1 MTNIPNFFPYTCVVG
16 KTQNETEV
24 YSYGV
29 TLAELYYGNK
39 KPPGNYWLLN
49 HRNDEIIH
57 TQWGKFDKNTFK
69 DDLLWFMDHNQGYK
83 QVNIY
88 AWIFLRFCQLNPDS
102 QSFNKLLINWNG
114 LGLKYFDH
122 IKHWDDINDVLYPQ
136 DKESFLS
143 LYSAFEGHFKKLNLP
158 QITWGKS
165 HGEINQA
172 KVNTHGK
179 LPEN

>member
-39 KPPGNYWLLN
+39 KPQDNYWLLN
-49 HRNDEIIH
+49 HKNDEIIH

-69 DDLLWFMDHNQGYK
+69 DDLLWFMDHNQGYN

-102 QSFNKLLINWNG
+102 LSFNKLLINWNG

-122 IKHWDDINDVLYPQ
+122 IKHWDDINEFLYPQ

-143 LYSAFEGHFKKLNLP
+143 LYSAFEGHFRKLNLP
-158 QITWGKS
+158 EITWGKS
-165 HGEINQA
+165 HGKGN
-172 KVNTHGK
+172 VRT
-179 LPEN
+179 